1 MLPRIVSILI
11 LGFVQ
16 LICVLISLVYLC
28 LSFKFSG
35 WLFPNSDSCIGFVRF
50 DLISLGLCLS
60 LGICILPYDLCFI
73 LVLISIL
80 KSQN

>member
-50 DLISLGLCLS
+50 DLISYISGTMSESRNLYSS
-60 LGICILPYDLCFI
+60 L
-73 LVLISIL
+73 
-80 KSQN
+80 